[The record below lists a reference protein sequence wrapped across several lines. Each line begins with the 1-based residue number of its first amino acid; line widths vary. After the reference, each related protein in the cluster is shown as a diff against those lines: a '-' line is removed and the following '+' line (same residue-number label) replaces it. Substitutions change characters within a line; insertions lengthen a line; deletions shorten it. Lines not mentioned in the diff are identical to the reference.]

1 LGRYGATLARIFLAV
16 VLDNQGFLLAELSI
30 LIIEKIIRSQALE
43 ATKFFGLFHE
53 ISPPP

>member
-16 VLDNQGFLLAELSI
+16 VLDNQGFLLGELSI